1 MTTTPREFFDNN
13 VRPAYEAWQAEPL
26 SEWKMNAAVAMLN
39 NMAAWVF
46 VHWCPYGSPTNKL
59 AVYRAKNEGDYR
71 TALAR
76 HECQDFAL
84 VRDIADGHKHV
95 ILGRPNRQ
103 VTRADQTATERYGG
117 EFLEEFTEDF
127 NIGTYQFVVTLDD
140 GVTKLPVKDIAQT
153 VFEMWERLLTQWG
166 M

>member
-71 TALAR
+71 TAR
-76 HECQDFAL
+76 WRGTN
-84 VRDIADGHKHV
+84 VRTSLWCATS
-95 ILGRPNRQ
+95 RM
-103 VTRADQTATERYGG
+103 VTSTSYSADQ
-117 EFLEEFTEDF
+117 
-127 NIGTYQFVVTLDD
+127 IG
-140 GVTKLPVKDIAQT
+140 K
-153 VFEMWERLLTQWG
+153 
-166 M
+166 